1 MKLLRCGA
9 AGLLVAVLA
18 GQMAGGK
25 SVQIQVAAVEVRVPV
40 VVMDKEG
47 KVYGNLPASAFRV
60 SEDGKPQEIVHFSGA
75 EENLTVLLLLEHS
88 RISQYLLA
96 EVLRPAAVF
105 ATQVME
111 PGDYAAI
118 VAFDLRPRVLQDFT
132 RRRQALLNTIEL
144 LYKSPPAYSESN
156 LFDAVAFALRG
167 GELDGVEYKGMAEV
181 RGRTGLIVVA
191 TGVDTFSRLNLDE
204 VRRIAANS
212 GVPIYTIGVGE
223 LAYIRA
229 EPYLGGLQRLNYLQ
243 ARNNLRAL
251 SRESGGRYYAVRFE
265 AALDDVLESIG
276 TMLRLQYVLT
286 YRPAPGGGKR
296 REIRVEVDVDGDGR
310 PDNDRLDLQYRRYF
324 YPDEVKR

>member
-1 MKLLRCGA
+1 MSWLRIKALLGA
-9 AGLLVAVLA
+9 AVTGWAASWQPARV
-18 GQMAGGK
+18 
-25 SVQIQVAAVEVRVPV
+25 QVAATEVKVPV

-47 KVYGNLPASAFRV
+47 KVYGNLPASAFQVFENDQPR
-60 SEDGKPQEIVHFSGA
+60 EILNFTGA
-75 EENLTVLLLLEHS
+75 ESNLTVLLLLEHS
-88 RISQYLLA
+88 RISQYLLT
-96 EVLRPAAVF
+96 EVLRPAAIF

-132 RRRQALLNTIEL
+132 RQRQALLNTIDI

-167 GELDGVEYKGMAEV
+167 GELDGVEYKGLAEV
-181 RGRTGLIVVA
+181 EGRTGLLVVA
-191 TGVDTFSRLNLDE
+191 TGVDTFSKINLDE
-204 VRRIAANS
+204 ARRIAANS
-212 GVPIYTIGVGE
+212 GVPVYSIGVGE

-229 EPYLGGLQRLNYLQ
+229 EPYLSGLQRLNYLQ
-243 ARNNLRAL
+243 ARNNLQAL

-265 AALDDVLESIG
+265 AALDDVLQSIG
-276 TMLRLQYVLT
+276 TMLRLQCVLT

-310 PDNDRLDLQYRRYF
+310 PDTDRLDLQYRRYF
-324 YPDEVKR
+324 YPEEVKK